1 MKNTKKTEVAK
12 FAKSDAFIRVGRN
25 GGRRGAGRRRRRR
38 GLLRQLERSVP
49 DRPGHCT
56 PLLLQHIIHLHIHT
70 YNIYHMLSDPI
81 PNTRFHT
88 NISREGYTYS
98 SYLYTYISSVQK
110 ESSMVR
116 NYSAYK
122 DPADFLSSLNV

>member
-88 NISREGYTYS
+88 KRRV
-98 SYLYTYISSVQK
+98 YIFLLSV
-110 ESSMVR
+110 
-116 NYSAYK
+116 YIHI
-122 DPADFLSSLNV
+122 